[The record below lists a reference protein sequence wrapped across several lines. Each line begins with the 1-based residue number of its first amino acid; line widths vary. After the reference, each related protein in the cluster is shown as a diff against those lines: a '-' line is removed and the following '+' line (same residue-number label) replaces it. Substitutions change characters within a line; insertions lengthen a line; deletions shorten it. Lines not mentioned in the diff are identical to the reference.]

1 MTDTTGQKA
10 PAPAMEFETYRAARN
25 QWWDVWDQFKTHKGA
40 LFGLGFFV
48 FILLFV
54 FIGPLIWTLDPQF
67 IDIRARN
74 SGPSLAHPL
83 GTDQLGRDTLA
94 RMMAGGQTS
103 IAVGL
108 TAMLL
113 ALFLGTLIGVLA
125 GYFRKVDGL
134 LMRTTDLFLAL
145 PLLPLLL
152 VIIML
157 YRDNLRA
164 AFGPEGGIFVL
175 IVVVIGATSW
185 MQTARVVR
193 GDVLALKE
201 REFVLAAK
209 SIGTPPHRMITRH
222 LLPNVMSPIMVS
234 ATLGIANAI
243 ITESA
248 LSFLGLGFPSDF
260 PTWGR
265 LLFDATDWLTQNPE
279 RVIWPG
285 LAISLTV
292 LSVNYIGDGLRDAL
306 RPAHPRALRP
316 ARRTLPNVPRPAK
329 AGGRFR
335 FMRFPCPG
343 STSPSPSW
351 ARSSARPRSR
361 PPMGSPASVPACWW
375 CWATQSPSTCWL
387 RFCAPS
393 RWALPMR
400 SGQAR
405 ASPLSRS

>member
-1 MTDTTGQKA
+1 MTKTADRTA
-10 PAPAMEFETYRAARN
+10 PGPALEAYRPPRN

-48 FILLFV
+48 FTLLFV
-54 FIGPLIWTLDPQF
+54 FVGPLIWTLDAQY

-74 SGPSLAHPL
+74 AGPSLAHPM
-83 GTDQLGRDTLA
+83 GTDQLGRDTMA

-108 TAMLL
+108 TAMAL
-113 ALFLGTLIGVLA
+113 ALILGTLVGVLA
-125 GYFRKVDGL
+125 GYFRRLDGL
-134 LMRTTDLFLAL
+134 LMRTTDLFLAM

-152 VIIML
+152 VTIML
-157 YRDNLRA
+157 FRDPLRA
-164 AFGPEGGIFVL
+164 NFGPEGGIFIL
-175 IVVVIGATSW
+175 IVVMIGVTSW

-193 GDVLALKE
+193 ADVLALKE
-201 REFVLAAK
+201 REFVLAAR
-209 SIGTPPHRMITRH
+209 SIGTPSHRMITRH

-306 RPAHPRALRP
+306 DPRIR
-316 ARRTLPNVPRPAK
+316 
-329 AGGRFR
+329 GR
-335 FMRFPCPG
+335 
-343 STSPSPSW
+343 
-351 ARSSARPRSR
+351 
-361 PPMGSPASVPACWW
+361 
-375 CWATQSPSTCWL
+375 
-387 RFCAPS
+387 
-393 RWALPMR
+393 
-400 SGQAR
+400 
-405 ASPLSRS
+405 